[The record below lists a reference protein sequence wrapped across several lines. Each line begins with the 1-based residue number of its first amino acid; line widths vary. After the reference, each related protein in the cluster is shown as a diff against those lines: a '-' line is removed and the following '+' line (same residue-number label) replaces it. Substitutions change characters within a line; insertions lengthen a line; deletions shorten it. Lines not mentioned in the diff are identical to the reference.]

1 MAGTF
6 FKQAENGRAFAP
18 AKGLSTLSLV
28 AALALVPLTAA
39 RAADECAFF
48 KDKTVELVVPFSAGG
63 GFDAYGR
70 MVAKYMGD
78 ELGAANMI
86 VRNQPGAGGL
96 LATNQTW
103 AAKPDGLRIQL
114 IAASGMIAAE
124 FGGAAGVAFKT
135 NGFSWIGRVSGEP
148 DVIATGPDSPI
159 KSLADIAKI
168 GGERTVRIG
177 STGLGSPQYIT
188 ARLLATVIETK
199 SQVITGFSGAPEVFA
214 SLGRGD
220 LDLFASSLSA
230 AEAAEKAQTA
240 RTLWVFGTEREP
252 SRPELVPLSEVVD
265 AKFLPLI
272 TVQASVTA
280 AGRALAAPP
289 GIAPERL
296 QCLRDAFDRTVAST
310 AFLDESRQLNRPV
323 EPLSGKRVA
332 ELIKTATEG
341 APKEY
346 LDLLHESFTQ

>member
-1 MAGTF
+1 MARTAFKGRDETGTF
-6 FKQAENGRAFAP
+6 PPLMRLRA
-18 AKGLSTLSLV
+18 LSLM
-28 AALALVPLTAA
+28 AALVVIPAASA

-48 KDKTVELVVPFSAGG
+48 KGKTVELVVPFSAGG

-78 ELGAANMI
+78 ALGAANMI

-103 AAKPDGLRIQL
+103 TSEPDGLRIQL

-124 FGGAAGVAFKT
+124 LGGAAGVAFQT
-135 NGFSWIGRVSGEP
+135 RGFSWIGRVSGEP
-148 DVIATGPDSPI
+148 DVVTTGPDSAVGGI
-159 KSLADIAKI
+159 ADIAKI

-188 ARLLATVIETK
+188 ARLLAKLLETK
-199 SQVITGFSGAPEVFA
+199 GDVITGFSGAPEVFA

-240 RTLWVFGTEREP
+240 RVLWVFGTERDP
-252 SRPELVPLSEVVD
+252 GRPELTPISDVVD
-265 AKFLPLI
+265 ARFLPLI
-272 TVQASVTA
+272 KVQAAVVA
-280 AGRALAAPP
+280 AGRAIAAPP
-289 GIAPERL
+289 GIASTRL
-296 QCLRDAFDRTVAST
+296 ECLRDAFDRTVASA

-323 EPLSGKRVA
+323 EPLSGERVA
-332 ELIKTATEG
+332 ELIRAATEK
-341 APKEY
+341 APREY
-346 LDLLHESFTQ
+346 LDLLHGAFAQ